1 MIIHE
6 TQKFKTTIISIRF
19 KEALGKEN
27 LGYRALLPQV
37 LQAGTDHF
45 TRKEIKERLEDLYGA
60 SLNVKAFK
68 LGLTSVVQFE
78 LIIINPTFTDEPIF
92 KDALSFLHNIIYD
105 HKSFKK
111 NDFDIEKRV
120 LLEKINSF
128 KNDKTSYAIY
138 RLFEEMFKEDVYKL
152 RTDGTVETVEGIT
165 LNGLYKY
172 YQTMINENDID
183 VLLSGHITEDMRKQ
197 VSKVFMPRKQQELSI
212 IDRNTLLDR
221 DFKAVEELDHIS
233 QAKLNIGYRLPILY
247 DDERRPAAVVFN
259 TILGGSAQSR
269 LFINVREKHSL
280 CYYIGSQY
288 DPFKGIMFIYSG
300 IDLNRVD
307 LALKVIKEQLED
319 LTKNITDHELNL
331 AKAVLINQLKEQEDS
346 QTRMMSFLYQKE
358 LLGLKDRD
366 INKAIDELL
375 SVTKEQVLEIAK
387 MVKEDTRFILRPEAN
402 HGA

>member
-78 LIIINPTFTDEPIF
+78 LRIINPTFTDEPIF
-92 KDALSFLHNIIYD
+92 KDALDLLHNIIYD
-105 HKSFKK
+105 HKGFKK

-128 KNDKTSYAIY
+128 KNDKTSYAVS
-138 RLFEEMFKEDVYKL
+138 RLFEEMFSDDVYQL
-152 RTDGTVETVEGIT
+152 RTDGTIDTVTSIT
-165 LNGLYKY
+165 QNSLYKY
-172 YQTMINENDID
+172 YQKMLAENDID
-183 VLLSGHITEDMRKQ
+183 VVLSGHITDDMKAQ
-197 VSKVFMPRKQQELSI
+197 VSKVFKPRRHQNLQI
-212 IDRNTLLDR
+212 IDRNIIKDR
-221 DFKAVEELDHIS
+221 DIREVEEFDHIS
-233 QAKLNIGYRLPILY
+233 QAKLNIGYRLPVLY
-247 DDERRPAAVVFN
+247 DDVRRPAAVIYN
-259 TILGGSAQSR
+259 AILGGSAQSR
-269 LFINVREKHSL
+269 LFVNVREKHSL

-288 DPFKGIMFIYSG
+288 DPFKGFMFVYSG

-331 AKAVLINQLKEQEDS
+331 AKAVLVNQLKEQEDS
-346 QTRMMSFLYQKE
+346 QTRMMGFLYQKE

-366 INKAIDELL
+366 IDKAISELL
-375 SVTKEQVLEIAK
+375 SVTKEEVLEIAK
-387 MVKEDTRFILRPEAN
+387 MVKEDTRFILRPEVN

>member
-6 TQKFKTTIISIRF
+6 TQKFKTTIISVRF
-19 KEALGKEN
+19 KEALSKEN
-27 LGYRALLPQV
+27 LGYRALLPQ
-37 LQAGTDHF
+37 LLKAGTDKLS
-45 TRKEIKERLEDLYGA
+45 RKEIKEQLEDLYGA
-60 SLNVKAFK
+60 NLNVRTFK
-68 LGLTSVVQFE
+68 LGLTSIVQFE
-78 LIIINPTFTDEPIF
+78 LRIINPTFTDEPIF
-92 KDALSFLHNIIYD
+92 TDALSFLHNIIYD

-221 DFKAVEELDHIS
+221 DFRAVEELDHIS

-387 MVKEDTRFILRPEAN
+387 MVREDTRFILRPEAN

>member
-6 TQKFKTTIISIRF
+6 TQKFKTTIISVRF
-19 KEALGKEN
+19 KEALSKEN
-27 LGYRALLPQV
+27 LGYRALLPQ
-37 LQAGTDHF
+37 LLKAGTDKLS
-45 TRKEIKERLEDLYGA
+45 RKEIKEQLEDLYGA
-60 SLNVKAFK
+60 NLNVRTFK
-68 LGLTSVVQFE
+68 LGLTSIVQFE
-78 LIIINPTFTDEPIF
+78 LRIINPTFTDEPIF
-92 KDALSFLHNIIYD
+92 TDALSFLHNIIYD

-387 MVKEDTRFILRPEAN
+387 MVREDTRFILRPEAN

>member
-6 TQKFKTTIISIRF
+6 TQKFKTTIISVRF
-19 KEALGKEN
+19 KEALSKEN
-27 LGYRALLPQV
+27 LGYRALLPQ
-37 LQAGTDHF
+37 LLKAGTDKLS
-45 TRKEIKERLEDLYGA
+45 RKEIKEQLEDLYGA
-60 SLNVKAFK
+60 NLNVRTFK
-68 LGLTSVVQFE
+68 LGLTSIVQFE
-78 LIIINPTFTDEPIF
+78 LRIINPTFTDEPIF
-92 KDALSFLHNIIYD
+92 TDALSFLHNIIYD

-221 DFKAVEELDHIS
+221 DFRAVEELDHIS

-331 AKAVLINQLKEQEDS
+331 AKAVLINQLKEQEDN
-346 QTRMMSFLYQKE
+346 QTRMISFLYQKE

-387 MVKEDTRFILRPEAN
+387 MVREDTRFILRPEAN